1 MAKPVQIEVWN
12 PNGKYRVVSTKP
24 MPGTRWINLLI
35 QQDCRVEIC
44 TEKKTILSVE
54 DILALIGDKCD
65 GVIGQLTEDWGEVLF
80 SALSRAGGKAFSNMA
95 VGYNNVDVNA
105 ANKYGVAVGN
115 TPGVLTE
122 TTAELAASL
131 SLAAARR
138 IVEADEFM
146 RAGRY
151 DGWLPNLKLGNQ
163 NGPINL
169 FVGNL
174 LKGQTV
180 GVIGAGRIGSAY
192 ARMMVE
198 GFKMNLIYF
207 DLYQSTRLEKFFLKA
222 NGEAPVTWRRA
233 SSMDEV
239 LREAD
244 VISLHPVLD
253 KTTFHLV
260 NKESLKAMKKVK
272 LAKLFSLFNYCLDQ
286 PNPMKGDA
294 ILINCSR
301 GPVIDEAALVDHLR
315 ENPMFRVGLDVF
327 EDEPYMKPGLADMKN
342 AIIVPHIASASK
354 WTREGMATLAA
365 LNVLGKIKGYPVWSD
380 PNRVEPFLDENVSP
394 PAASPSIVNAKAL
407 GNA

>member
-1 MAKPVQIEVWN
+1 
-12 PNGKYRVVSTKP
+12 
-24 MPGTRWINLLI
+24 
-35 QQDCRVEIC
+35 
-44 TEKKTILSVE
+44 
-54 DILALIGDKCD
+54 
-65 GVIGQLTEDWGEVLF
+65 
-80 SALSRAGGKAFSNMA
+80 
-95 VGYNNVDVNA
+95 
-105 ANKYGVAVGN
+105 
-115 TPGVLTE
+115 
-122 TTAELAASL
+122 
-131 SLAAARR
+131 
-138 IVEADEFM
+138 
-146 RAGRY
+146 
-151 DGWLPNLKLGNQ
+151 
-163 NGPINL
+163 
-169 FVGNL
+169 
-174 LKGQTV
+174 
-180 GVIGAGRIGSAY
+180 
-192 ARMMVE
+192 
-198 GFKMNLIYF
+198 
-207 DLYQSTRLEKFFLKA
+207 
-222 NGEAPVTWRRA
+222 
-233 SSMDEV
+233 MDEV

-260 NKESLKAMKKVK
+260 NKESLKAMKK
-272 LAKLFSLFNYCLDQ
+272 
-286 PNPMKGDA
+286 DA

>member
-1 MAKPVQIEVWN
+1 MAKPVSIEVWN
-12 PNGKYRVVSTKP
+12 PNGKYRVVSTKA

-35 QQDCRVEIC
+35 EQDCRVEIC
-44 TEKKTILSVE
+44 TQKKTILSVE
-54 DILALIGDKCD
+54 DIIALMGDKCD
-65 GVIGQLTEDWGEVLF
+65 GVIGQLTEDWGETLF

-105 ANKYGVAVGN
+105 ATKYGVAVGN

-146 RAGRY
+146 RAGLY
-151 DGWLPNLKLGNQ
+151 DGWLPQ
-163 NGPINL
+163 L

-198 GFKMNLIYF
+198 GFKMNLIYY
-207 DLYQSTRLEKFFLKA
+207 DLYQSTRLEKFVTGMSGSSVKIYQLLTLILMLICFLFAAYGQFLKA
-222 NGEAPVTWRRA
+222 NGEQPVTWKRA
-233 SSMDEV
+233 SSMNEV
-239 LREAD
+239 LQEAD
-244 VISLHPVLD
+244 V
-253 KTTFHLV
+253 
-260 NKESLKAMKKVK
+260 E
-272 LAKLFSLFNYCLDQ
+272 
-286 PNPMKGDA
+286 A

-301 GPVIDEAALVDHLR
+301 GPVVDEVALVEHLKA
-315 ENPMFRVGLDVF
+315 NPMFRVGLDVF

-342 AIIVPHIASASK
+342 AIVVPHIASASK

-365 LNVLGKIKGYPVWSD
+365 LNVLGKIKGYPIWSD
-380 PNRVEPFLDENVSP
+380 PNRVAPFLDENSPP
-394 PAASPSIVNAKAL
+394 PAACPSIVNAKAL
-407 GNA
+407 DNAHLLRIMVVYRL